1 MFIPPQIFSCEIGTR
16 KFWWISTAFYQWFV
30 KKLKNE
36 TVATFYD
43 VCGVFGSENDS
54 FSTFPSRMKVINL
67 FKAKKVTFRERKSSK
82 VENGPFWLHLTPN
95 FLERDENRF
104 FAFANLN
111 LVPNPSLKGHFA
123 RRRSSNTNRD
133 FACSLLV
140 KNLMEFW
147 WFWSPFGHF
156 SSVPHVRTYRGQTGP
171 AGPGPHAGNSH
182 PACGLRPPAPIIKDL
197 RYTCSA
203 PLRLIQPYLAW
214 FSLV

>member
-43 VCGVFGSENDS
+43 VCGVFGSGNDP

-67 FKAKKVTFRERKSSK
+67 FKAKMEAFRERKSSK
-82 VENGPFWLHLTPN
+82 VENGPFWLHLDPN
-95 FLERDENRF
+95 FLERDETRF
-104 FAFANLN
+104 FTFPIPKPCANQCFSIHS
-111 LVPNPSLKGHFA
+111 VQRK
-123 RRRSSNTNRD
+123 SSNTNRD

-140 KNLMEFW
+140 KNVMEFW
-147 WFWSPFGHF
+147 WFWSPFGPF
-156 SSVPHVRTYRGQTGP
+156 LERDGRTDGGQTGP

-182 PACGLRPPAPIIKDL
+182 PACGLRPPAPINL
-197 RYTCSA
+197 STA
-203 PLRLIQPYLAW
+203 HQTLAKHV
-214 FSLV
+214 ST